1 MSTPKE
7 GGASANIV
15 PISLRRAPEQG
26 RFHGVKT
33 PEAMRQQAADAAREA
48 GRAAAKELLGE
59 RRGAT
64 VFENPIR
71 VPRPLPRKP
80 GEQRGETES
89 SHPNLAEQQAP
100 ERRRTRREVA
110 RLAQDPELRSLGDE
124 LWGNVLTK
132 GALTDTIKTALYQY
146 PDLPPDEAVRS
157 YILDALRRGFT
168 F

>member
-7 GGASANIV
+7 GGTPANIV

-33 PEAMRQQAADAAREA
+33 PEAMRQQHADETREA
-48 GRAAAKELLGE
+48 GRAAAKELLGK
-59 RRGAT
+59 RWGAT
-64 VFENPIR
+64 VYENPIR

-80 GEQRGETES
+80 GEQRGEAAPS
-89 SHPNLAEQQAP
+89 QPNPAEQQAP
-100 ERRRTRREVA
+100 ERRRTLREAA

-132 GALTDTIKTALYQY
+132 GAFTDTIKTALYRY
-146 PDLPPDEAVRS
+146 PDLPPDEA
-157 YILDALRRGFT
+157 LRRDRDDYQGFS
-168 F
+168 FA